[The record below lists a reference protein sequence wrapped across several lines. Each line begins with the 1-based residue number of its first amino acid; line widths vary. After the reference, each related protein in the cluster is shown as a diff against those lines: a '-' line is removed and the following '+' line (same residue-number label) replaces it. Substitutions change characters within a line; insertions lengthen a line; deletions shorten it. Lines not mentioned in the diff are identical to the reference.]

1 MTSGTAAQARYTG
14 PKRRQCEPR
23 RLSAF
28 QYVYC
33 ARLVSAVS
41 VMAKLRLCE
50 KAFAPADAVTP
61 SNPASRSGQHQLPT
75 ARARHAFFSYLV
87 RNFKRQMSGY
97 RLPTAGLHDNYPP
110 SPLQRPA
117 STKHL

>member
-14 PKRRQCEPR
+14 PKRRQCDPR

-61 SNPASRSGQHQLPT
+61 SIPASRSGQHQLPT
-75 ARARHAFFSYLV
+75 ARAATCLLQLPGERIYTAICAITLQQNQQGHLDS
-87 RNFKRQMSGY
+87 
-97 RLPTAGLHDNYPP
+97 RLQH
-110 SPLQRPA
+110 S
-117 STKHL
+117 